1 MAVQQ
6 ECTQLEQETW
16 RDITLRQGATKWMF
30 QNKELNPCSG
40 DRKLGSLKKLQIQI
54 LDLVVEVV
62 Q

>member
-1 MAVQQ
+1 M
-6 ECTQLEQETW
+6 EQETW